1 MELVFQQEK
10 IYWIWKKKNILGI
23 AISVLYIGEDDDRE
37 TKQCYIWNTNTKEK
51 EQQFCY

>member
-1 MELVFQQEK
+1 MEISVSAGKNILNL
-10 IYWIWKKKNILGI
+10 KKKNILGI